1 MAGEDLARLTLGA
14 VALAVLGASAPAAGQ
29 TDVPTRDCR
38 SRIESGRGP
47 LSFPAEGAV
56 VAGPVAFSGLQRVAR
71 SLGRPADDGR
81 YFVKAAVT
89 IRAGRRVTISVP
101 ARLVDRIGLAYA
113 TTPEPVPA
121 VRFERCP
128 PATRAFSYD
137 GRVGAVTG
145 FNGGFVLTRPG
156 CYRVEV
162 RVEDGRTHAVRIP
175 FGYPCR

>member
-1 MAGEDLARLTLGA
+1 MRTAVGALVLA
-14 VALAVLGASAPAAGQ
+14 ALAAAGAAPAQ
-29 TDVPTRDCR
+29 EDVPTRSCR
-38 SRIESGRGP
+38 SRIESGHGP
-47 LSFPAEGAV
+47 LTFPSQDAV

-71 SLGRPADDGR
+71 SLGRRGDDGR
-81 YFVKAAVT
+81 YFVKAGLT

-101 ARLVDRIGLAYA
+101 ARFVDRIGLAYA
-113 TTPEPVPA
+113 RTPEPVPA
-121 VRFERCP
+121 VRFEPCP

-145 FNGGFVLTRPG
+145 FNGGFVLTRAG

-162 RVEDGRTHAVRIP
+162 RVEGGRTHAVHIP